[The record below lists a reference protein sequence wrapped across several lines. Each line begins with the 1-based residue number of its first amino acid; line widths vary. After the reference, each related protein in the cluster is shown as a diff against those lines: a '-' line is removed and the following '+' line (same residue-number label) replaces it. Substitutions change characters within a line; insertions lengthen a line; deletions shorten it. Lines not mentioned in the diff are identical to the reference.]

1 MQIPPRMTMGYPFPL
16 IVTDPAPLQKAL
28 DIAMDYLEYTGQA
41 FPLARTEHTC
51 ARVIF
56 EQWRNGAKEHPI
68 SLANSAIVAVEKT
81 TKPRRKTDS
90 TAAGSARLL
99 IPRAG

>member
-1 MQIPPRMTMGYPFPL
+1 MGYPFPL

-28 DIAMDYLEYTGQA
+28 DIAMDYLEHTGQA

-56 EQWRNGAKEHPI
+56 EKWRDGGKEHPV
-68 SLANSAIVAVEKT
+68 SLANRAIVAVEKM
-81 TKPRRKTDS
+81 TKPRRETNCP
-90 TAAGSARLL
+90 AAGSMS
-99 IPRAG
+99 GH

>member
-1 MQIPPRMTMGYPFPL
+1 MGYPFPL

-28 DIAMDYLEYTGQA
+28 DIAMGYLEHIGQA

-56 EQWRNGAKEHPI
+56 EKWRDGGKEHPI
-68 SLANSAIVAVEKT
+68 SLANRAIVAVEKM
-81 TKPRRKTDS
+81 TKPRRETNCP
-90 TAAGSARLL
+90 AAGSMR
-99 IPRAG
+99 GH